1 MPAIH
6 PNARFCAIASGDGER
21 TVAHESAILLWPIRR
36 DAWLMTAR
44 RRPSK
49 DSQMRTAP
57 KLSRRGILPDD
68 LYDFAAPAAR
78 RSGRPPAHDLW
89 AWTVTD
95 DWLERVPVTDREV
108 DVFEA
113 WFGDILDELL
123 GPI

>member
-1 MPAIH
+1 MPASH

-21 TVAHESAILLWPIRR
+21 IVAHESAILLWPIRR

-44 RRPSK
+44 SRPSK
-49 DSQMRTAP
+49 DSPMRNAG
-57 KLSRRGILPDD
+57 KFSRRGILPDD
-68 LYDFAAPAAR
+68 LYDFAAPPTR
-78 RSGRPPAHDLW
+78 RSGRPPAHNLS
-89 AWTVTD
+89 AWTVID
-95 DWLERVPVTDREV
+95 DWPERVPVTDREV

>member
-1 MPAIH
+1 MPATH
-6 PNARFCAIASGDGER
+6 PNVRFCAMLTGMANR
-21 TVAHESAILLWPIRR
+21 TVAHESAILLWPRRR
-36 DAWLMTAR
+36 DAWLMTPR
-44 RRPSK
+44 RQPSK
-49 DSQMRTAP
+49 DSPRRNAG

-68 LYDFAAPAAR
+68 LYDFAEPPAQRCGR
-78 RSGRPPAHDLW
+78 RPAHDLS

-95 DWLERVPVTDREV
+95 DWPERVPVTDREV

>member
-1 MPAIH
+1 MA
-6 PNARFCAIASGDGER
+6 NRESER

-36 DAWLMTAR
+36 DAWLMFKR

-49 DSQMRTAP
+49 KPPMRTAP
-57 KLSRRGILPDD
+57 AVSRRGILPDD
-68 LYDFAAPAAR
+68 LYDFAAPSAR
-78 RSGRPPAHDLW
+78 RSGRPQAHDLSG
-89 AWTVTD
+89 WTVTD
-95 DWLERVPVTDREV
+95 DWPKRVPVTDREV